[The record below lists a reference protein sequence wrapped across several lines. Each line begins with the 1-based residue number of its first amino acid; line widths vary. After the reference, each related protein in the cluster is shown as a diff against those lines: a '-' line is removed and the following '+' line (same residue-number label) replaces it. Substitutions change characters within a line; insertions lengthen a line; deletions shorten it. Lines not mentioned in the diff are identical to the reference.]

1 MDAIDF
7 TWIEIAADFQ
17 KDMDLLGWNLPAH
30 YFSEGPQSLEHLIR
44 DLLHTHPQQVRE
56 ICYRLS
62 ISEWRLSKTT
72 ICIDRINHRSHYG
85 IINISSNYTKIVNIN
100 TNHLADSNIS
110 PRTKRIILKRA

>member
-56 ICYRLS
+56 ICYRLG
-62 ISEWRLSKTT
+62 ISEWRLSDILVQKDKHLLASAITQL
-72 ICIDRINHRSHYG
+72 IIDRCRERIQLRKS
-85 IINISSNYTKIVNIN
+85 IS
-100 TNHLADSNIS
+100 
-110 PRTKRIILKRA
+110 

>member
-17 KDMDLLGWNLPAH
+17 KDMDLLGWNLPAY

-62 ISEWRLSKTT
+62 ISEWRLSDILVQKDKHLLASEITQL
-72 ICIDRINHRSHYG
+72 IIDRCRE
-85 IINISSNYTKIVNIN
+85 
-100 TNHLADSNIS
+100 
-110 PRTKRIILKRA
+110 RIQLRKSFS

>member
-62 ISEWRLSKTT
+62 ISEWRLSDILVQKDKHLLASEITQL
-72 ICIDRINHRSHYG
+72 IIDRCR
-85 IINISSNYTKIVNIN
+85 
-100 TNHLADSNIS
+100 D
-110 PRTKRIILKRA
+110 RIQLRKLFS

>member
-56 ICYRLS
+56 ICYRLG
-62 ISEWRLSKTT
+62 ISEWRLSDILVQKDNHLLASEITQL
-72 ICIDRINHRSHYG
+72 IIDRCR
-85 IINISSNYTKIVNIN
+85 V
-100 TNHLADSNIS
+100 
-110 PRTKRIILKRA
+110 RIQLRKLFS

>member
-56 ICYRLS
+56 ICYRLG
-62 ISEWRLSKTT
+62 ISEWRLSDILVQKDKHLLASEITQL
-72 ICIDRINHRSHYG
+72 IIDRCR
-85 IINISSNYTKIVNIN
+85 
-100 TNHLADSNIS
+100 D
-110 PRTKRIILKRA
+110 RIQLRKLFS

>member
-62 ISEWRLSKTT
+62 ISEWRLSDILVQKDKHLLASEITQL
-72 ICIDRINHRSHYG
+72 IIDRCRE
-85 IINISSNYTKIVNIN
+85 
-100 TNHLADSNIS
+100 
-110 PRTKRIILKRA
+110 RIQLRKSFS

>member
-62 ISEWRLSKTT
+62 ISEWRLS
-72 ICIDRINHRSHYG
+72 D
-85 IINISSNYTKIVNIN
+85 
-100 TNHLADSNIS
+100 
-110 PRTKRIILKRA
+110 ILVQKESEVVGVRLIHHVLVEHSVGVAKNESRL